1 MALTADSSDYT
12 SAIDSSSITENWI
25 FELRNSTYTDG
36 SANTQYMRL
45 ALTESGSGAT
55 KYHSF
60 ITNKPAIR
68 ESINLE
74 KGTSSVSNVTIEV
87 NNDTLANFSK
97 TVAEEIYKS
106 SGSRNYINRDVII
119 KSEIGGY
126 TQTIYTGRLK
136 DVKMS
141 GQDKVTLAIAVH
153 NPITDDIIFPLYQ
166 SKSGNYF
173 PVIYDNLCTP
183 ETSTV
188 STASYVDSAFV
199 IPLEVDTIGNGT
211 YNCLAHKALTDGRLH
226 YPVKDTFN
234 SDGYPMFVPLD
245 DIQSNT
251 SHDDYEGATDD
262 TNRNVMI
269 TDLDLD
275 RKYLIRPQT
284 VSDPSSE
291 TGLTVANPSYAYA
304 SSGVLTNATLTFSS
318 TATIQAKAEWDIT
331 DIVREEHSLQSLTFS
346 ALYDIDSYN
355 EPSGGSESL
364 TILFRL
370 FTKFAGETSY
380 SVYEDIVS
388 ATANTGGA
396 YTTITQD
403 LFDTSDYSNSV
414 NQIPEG
420 VKLRISFI
428 QITGN
433 GGGSGDTGTATV
445 ALKDMYF
452 TVRTK
457 IEDETDNSSND
468 VDVPQLAN
476 STAVTNIKRLYT
488 GADGLTRSW
497 DTGNT
502 VATLVE
508 MHRDLLYRFAGYTT
522 APTNYST
529 LNSAR
534 ATWRPRYWTHK
545 STKLKEVL
553 NKCAFEGGFVFR
565 FRPATN
571 IGHYIF
577 IPNSPTTQH
586 YIRKQDIT
594 SLDISVTPFDK
605 LVTKRIMKYYT
616 NPINDKA
623 LLEQTSED
631 TTNAP
636 RTTYNIASAEKVETT
651 ELKILAGG
659 IGATN
664 MGSGDRNDGFAN
676 YYNAITG
683 LPKLVISTEII
694 NAGDSSTARN
704 DSASSFYY
712 MEVGDFVEF
721 DNSNKLVEPFGDAF
735 NGKQFIVISLTRGIG
750 TLKVTLREV

>member
-60 ITNKPAIR
+60 ITNKPTIR

-87 NNDTLANFSK
+87 NNGTLANFSK

-141 GQDKVTLAIAVH
+141 GQDKVTLVIAVH
-153 NPITDDIIFPLYQ
+153 NPITDDILFPLYQ

-173 PVIYDNLCTP
+173 PIIYDNLCTP

-188 STASYVDSAFV
+188 SSAQHVDSAFV
-199 IPLEVDTIGNGT
+199 VPLEVDTINNGK
-211 YNCLAHKALTDGRLH
+211 YNCLSHKALTDGRLH
-226 YPVKDTFN
+226 YPVKDTYN
-234 SDGYPMFVPLD
+234 SDGYPLMCPLD
-245 DIQSNT
+245 DTQSNT
-251 SHDDYEGATDD
+251 SHDDYEGASND
-262 TNRNVMI
+262 TNRNVMM

-275 RKYLIRPQT
+275 RKYLLRPQT
-284 VSDPSSE
+284 VSDPSSV
-291 TGLTVANPSYAYA
+291 TGLTVSNPSNAYA
-304 SSGVLTNATLTFSS
+304 SSGVLTSATLTFSS
-318 TATIQAKAEWDIT
+318 TATISPQAEWDIT
-331 DIVREEHSLQSLTFS
+331 DIVREEHSLQSLSFT
-346 ALYDIDSYN
+346 ALYDIDNFN

-364 TILFRL
+364 IIKFRL
-370 FTKFAGETSY
+370 FVTFAGQAEQY
-380 SVYEDIVS
+380 KDIVS
-388 ATANTGGA
+388 ATANTGGS
-396 YTTITQD
+396 YTTVTQD
-403 LFDTSDYSNSV
+403 LFNTSDYSNSV
-414 NQIPEG
+414 NQIPES
-420 VKLRISFI
+420 VKLRVSFI
-428 QITGN
+428 QVTGN

-445 ALKDMYF
+445 TLKDMYF
-452 TVRTK
+452 TINTK

-488 GADGLTRSW
+488 GSDGLTRSW
-497 DTGNT
+497 DTGNA

-522 APTNYST
+522 APTNYSD

-534 ATWRPRYWTHK
+534 SSWRPRYWTHK

-553 NKCAFEGGFVFR
+553 NRCAFEGGFVFR

-571 IGHYIF
+571 IAHYIF

-616 NPINDKA
+616 NPINDKP

-636 RTTYNIASAEKVETT
+636 RTTYNISSAEKVETT

-659 IGATN
+659 LGATN
-664 MGSGDRNDGFAN
+664 MGSGNKNDGFAN

-694 NAGDSSTARN
+694 NAGDSSEDRD
-704 DSASSFYY
+704 DSGSSFYY

-750 TLKVTLREV
+750 SLKVTLREV

>member
-60 ITNKPAIR
+60 ITNKPTIR

-87 NNDTLANFSK
+87 NNGTLANFSK

-141 GQDKVTLAIAVH
+141 GQDKVTLVIAVH
-153 NPITDDIIFPLYQ
+153 NPITDDILFPLYQ

-188 STASYVDSAFV
+188 SSAQHVDSAFV
-199 IPLEVDTIGNGT
+199 VPLEVDTISNGK
-211 YNCLAHKALTDGRLH
+211 YNCLSHKALTDGRLH
-226 YPVKDTFN
+226 YPVKDTYN
-234 SDGYPMFVPLD
+234 SDGYPLMCPLD
-245 DIQSNT
+245 DTQSNT

-275 RKYLIRPQT
+275 RKYLLRPQT
-284 VSDPSSE
+284 VSDPSSV
-291 TGLTVANPSYAYA
+291 TGLTVANPSNAYD
-304 SSGVLTNATLTFSS
+304 SSGVSTSATLTFSS
-318 TATIQAKAEWDIT
+318 TATISPQAEWDIT
-331 DIVREEHSLQSLTFS
+331 DIVREEHSLQSLSFT
-346 ALYDIDSYN
+346 ALYDIDNFN

-364 TILFRL
+364 TVLFRL
-370 FTKFAGETSY
+370 FVTFAGQTEQY
-380 SVYEDIVS
+380 HDIVS
-388 ATANTGGA
+388 ATANTGGS
-396 YTTITQD
+396 YTTVTQD
-403 LFDTSDYSNSV
+403 LFNTSDYSNSV
-414 NQIPEG
+414 NQIPES
-420 VKLRISFI
+420 VKLRVSFI
-428 QITGN
+428 QVTGN

-445 ALKDMYF
+445 TLKDMYF
-452 TVRTK
+452 TINTK

-488 GADGLTRSW
+488 GSDGLTRSW
-497 DTGNT
+497 DTGNA

-522 APTNYST
+522 APTNYSD

-534 ATWRPRYWTHK
+534 SSWRPRYWTHK
-545 STKLKEVL
+545 STKLKEAL
-553 NKCAFEGGFVFR
+553 NRCAFEGGFVFR

-571 IGHYIF
+571 IAHYIF

-616 NPINDKA
+616 NPINDKP

-659 IGATN
+659 LGATN
-664 MGSGDRNDGFAN
+664 MGSGNKNDGFAN

-694 NAGDSSTARN
+694 NAGDSSSARN
-704 DSASSFYY
+704 DSGSSFYY

-750 TLKVTLREV
+750 SLKVTLREV

>member
-60 ITNKPAIR
+60 ITNKPTIR

-87 NNDTLANFSK
+87 NNGTLANFSK

-141 GQDKVTLAIAVH
+141 GQDKVTLVIAVH
-153 NPITDDIIFPLYQ
+153 NPITDDILFPLYQ

-188 STASYVDSAFV
+188 SSAQHVDSAFV
-199 IPLEVDTIGNGT
+199 VPLEVDTISNGK
-211 YNCLAHKALTDGRLH
+211 YNCLSHKALTDGRLH
-226 YPVKDTFN
+226 YPVKDTYN
-234 SDGYPMFVPLD
+234 SDGYPLMCPLD
-245 DIQSNT
+245 DTQSNT
-251 SHDDYEGATDD
+251 SHDDYEGASND
-262 TNRNVMI
+262 TNRNVMM

-275 RKYLIRPQT
+275 RKYLLRPQT
-284 VSDPSSE
+284 VSDPSSV
-291 TGLTVANPSYAYA
+291 TGLTVANPSNAYD
-304 SSGVLTNATLTFSS
+304 SSGVSTSATLTFSS
-318 TATIQAKAEWDIT
+318 TATIQPQAEWDIT
-331 DIVREEHSLQSLTFS
+331 DIVREEHSLQSLTFT
-346 ALYDIDSYN
+346 ALYDIDNFN

-364 TILFRL
+364 IIKFRL
-370 FTKFAGETSY
+370 FVTFAGQAEQY
-380 SVYEDIVS
+380 KDIVS
-388 ATANTGGA
+388 ATANTGGS
-396 YTTITQD
+396 YTTVTQD
-403 LFDTSDYSNSV
+403 LFNTSDYSNSV
-414 NQIPEG
+414 NQIPES
-420 VKLRISFI
+420 VKLRVSFI
-428 QITGN
+428 QVTGN

-445 ALKDMYF
+445 TLKDMYF
-452 TVRTK
+452 TINTK

-488 GADGLTRSW
+488 GSDGLTRSW
-497 DTGNT
+497 DTGNA

-522 APTNYST
+522 APTNYSD

-534 ATWRPRYWTHK
+534 SSWRPRYWTHK

-553 NKCAFEGGFVFR
+553 NRCAFEGGFVFR

-571 IGHYIF
+571 IAHYIF

-616 NPINDKA
+616 NPINDKP

-659 IGATN
+659 LGATN
-664 MGSGDRNDGFAN
+664 MGSGNKNDGFAN

-694 NAGDSSTARN
+694 NAGDSSEDRD
-704 DSASSFYY
+704 DSGSSFYY

-750 TLKVTLREV
+750 SLKVTLREV

>member
-60 ITNKPAIR
+60 ITNKPTIR

-87 NNDTLANFSK
+87 NNGTLANFSK

-141 GQDKVTLAIAVH
+141 GQDKVTLVIAVH
-153 NPITDDIIFPLYQ
+153 NPITDDILFPLYQ

-188 STASYVDSAFV
+188 SSAQHVDSAFV
-199 IPLEVDTIGNGT
+199 VPLEVDTINNGK
-211 YNCLAHKALTDGRLH
+211 YNCLSHKALTDGRLH
-226 YPVKDTFN
+226 YPVKDTYN
-234 SDGYPMFVPLD
+234 SDGYPLMCPLD
-245 DIQSNT
+245 DTQSNT
-251 SHDDYEGATDD
+251 SHDDYEGASND
-262 TNRNVMI
+262 TNRNVMM

-275 RKYLIRPQT
+275 RKYLLRPQT
-284 VSDPSSE
+284 VSDPSSV
-291 TGLTVANPSYAYA
+291 TGLTVANPSNAYD
-304 SSGVLTNATLTFSS
+304 SSGVSTSATLTFSS
-318 TATIQAKAEWDIT
+318 TATISPQAEWDIT
-331 DIVREEHSLQSLTFS
+331 DIVREEHSLQSLSFT
-346 ALYDIDSYN
+346 ALYDIDNFN

-364 TILFRL
+364 TVLFRL
-370 FTKFAGETSY
+370 FVTFAGQTEQY
-380 SVYEDIVS
+380 HDIVS
-388 ATANTGGA
+388 ATANTGGS
-396 YTTITQD
+396 YTTVTQD
-403 LFDTSDYSNSV
+403 LFNTSDYSNSV
-414 NQIPEG
+414 NQIPES
-420 VKLRISFI
+420 VKLRVSFI
-428 QITGN
+428 QVTGN

-445 ALKDMYF
+445 TLKDMYF
-452 TVRTK
+452 TINTK

-488 GADGLTRSW
+488 GSDGLTRSW
-497 DTGNT
+497 DTGNA

-522 APTNYST
+522 APTNYSD

-534 ATWRPRYWTHK
+534 SSWRPRYWTHK
-545 STKLKEVL
+545 STKLKEAL
-553 NKCAFEGGFVFR
+553 NRCAFEGGFVFR

-571 IGHYIF
+571 IAHYIF

-616 NPINDKA
+616 NPINDKP

-659 IGATN
+659 LGATN
-664 MGSGDRNDGFAN
+664 MGSGNKNDGFAN

-694 NAGDSSTARN
+694 NAGDSSEDRD
-704 DSASSFYY
+704 DSGSSFYY

-750 TLKVTLREV
+750 SLKVTLREV

>member
-60 ITNKPAIR
+60 ITNKPTIR

-87 NNDTLANFSK
+87 NNGTLANFSK

-141 GQDKVTLAIAVH
+141 GQDKVTLVIAVH
-153 NPITDDIIFPLYQ
+153 NPITDDILFPLYQ

-188 STASYVDSAFV
+188 SSAQHVDSAFV
-199 IPLEVDTIGNGT
+199 VPLEVDTISNGK
-211 YNCLAHKALTDGRLH
+211 YNCLSHKALTDGRLH
-226 YPVKDTFN
+226 YPVKDTYN
-234 SDGYPMFVPLD
+234 SDGYPLMCPLD
-245 DIQSNT
+245 DTQSNT
-251 SHDDYEGATDD
+251 SHDDYEGASND
-262 TNRNVMI
+262 TNRNVMM

-275 RKYLIRPQT
+275 RKYLLRPQT
-284 VSDPSSE
+284 VSDPSSV
-291 TGLTVANPSYAYA
+291 TGLTVANPSNAYD
-304 SSGVLTNATLTFSS
+304 SSGVSTSATLTFSS
-318 TATIQAKAEWDIT
+318 TATISPQAEWDIT
-331 DIVREEHSLQSLTFS
+331 DIVREEHSLQSLSFT
-346 ALYDIDSYN
+346 ALYDIDNFN

-364 TILFRL
+364 TVLFRL
-370 FTKFAGETSY
+370 FVTFAGQTEQY
-380 SVYEDIVS
+380 HDIVS
-388 ATANTGGA
+388 ATANTGGS
-396 YTTITQD
+396 YTTVTQD
-403 LFDTSDYSNSV
+403 LFNTSDYSNSV
-414 NQIPEG
+414 NQIPES
-420 VKLRISFI
+420 VKLRVSFI
-428 QITGN
+428 QTTGN

-445 ALKDMYF
+445 TLKDMYF
-452 TVRTK
+452 TINTK

-488 GADGLTRSW
+488 GSDGLTRSW
-497 DTGNT
+497 DTGNA

-522 APTNYST
+522 APTNYSD

-534 ATWRPRYWTHK
+534 SSWRPRYWTHK
-545 STKLKEVL
+545 STKLKEAL
-553 NKCAFEGGFVFR
+553 NRCAFEGGFVFR

-571 IGHYIF
+571 IAHYIF

-616 NPINDKA
+616 NPINDKP

-659 IGATN
+659 LGATN
-664 MGSGDRNDGFAN
+664 MGSGNKNDGFAN

-694 NAGDSSTARN
+694 NAGDSSEDRD
-704 DSASSFYY
+704 DSGSSFYY

-750 TLKVTLREV
+750 SLKVTLREV

>member
-60 ITNKPAIR
+60 ITNKPTIR

-87 NNDTLANFSK
+87 NNGTLANFSK

-141 GQDKVTLAIAVH
+141 GQDKVTLVIAVH
-153 NPITDDIIFPLYQ
+153 NPITDDILFPLYQ

-188 STASYVDSAFV
+188 SSAQHVDSAFV
-199 IPLEVDTIGNGT
+199 VPLEVDTINNGK
-211 YNCLAHKALTDGRLH
+211 YNCLSHKALTDGRLH
-226 YPVKDTFN
+226 YPVKDTYN
-234 SDGYPMFVPLD
+234 SDGYPLMCPLD
-245 DIQSNT
+245 DTQSNT
-251 SHDDYEGATDD
+251 SHDDYEGASND
-262 TNRNVMI
+262 TNRNVMM

-275 RKYLIRPQT
+275 RKYLLRPQT
-284 VSDPSSE
+284 VSDPSSV
-291 TGLTVANPSYAYA
+291 TGLTVANPSNAYD
-304 SSGVLTNATLTFSS
+304 SSGVSTSATLTFSS
-318 TATIQAKAEWDIT
+318 TATISPQAEWDIT
-331 DIVREEHSLQSLTFS
+331 DIVREEHSLQSLTFT
-346 ALYDIDSYN
+346 ALYDIDNFN

-364 TILFRL
+364 IIKFRL
-370 FTKFAGETSY
+370 FVTFAGQAEQY
-380 SVYEDIVS
+380 KDIVS
-388 ATANTGGA
+388 ATANTGGS
-396 YTTITQD
+396 YTTVTQD
-403 LFDTSDYSNSV
+403 LFNTSDYSNSV
-414 NQIPEG
+414 NQIPES
-420 VKLRISFI
+420 VKLRVSFI
-428 QITGN
+428 QTTGN

-445 ALKDMYF
+445 TLKDMYF
-452 TVRTK
+452 TINTK

-488 GADGLTRSW
+488 GSDGLTRSW
-497 DTGNT
+497 DTGNA

-522 APTNYST
+522 APTNYSD

-534 ATWRPRYWTHK
+534 SSWRPRYWTHK

-553 NKCAFEGGFVFR
+553 NRCAFEGGFVFR

-571 IGHYIF
+571 IAHYIF

-594 SLDISVTPFDK
+594 SLDISVTPFYK

-616 NPINDKA
+616 NPINDKP

-659 IGATN
+659 LGATN
-664 MGSGDRNDGFAN
+664 MGSGNKNDGFAN

-694 NAGDSSTARN
+694 NAGDSSEDRD
-704 DSASSFYY
+704 DSGSSFYY

-750 TLKVTLREV
+750 SLKVTLREV

>member
-60 ITNKPAIR
+60 ITNKPTIR

-87 NNDTLANFSK
+87 NNGTLANFSK

-141 GQDKVTLAIAVH
+141 GQDKVTLVIAVH
-153 NPITDDIIFPLYQ
+153 NPITDDILFPLYQ

-188 STASYVDSAFV
+188 SSAQHVDSAFV
-199 IPLEVDTIGNGT
+199 VPLEVDTINNGK
-211 YNCLAHKALTDGRLH
+211 YNCLSHKALTDGRLH
-226 YPVKDTFN
+226 YPVKDTYN
-234 SDGYPMFVPLD
+234 SDGYPLMCPLD
-245 DIQSNT
+245 DTQSNT

-262 TNRNVMI
+262 TNRNVMM

-275 RKYLIRPQT
+275 RKYLLRPQT
-284 VSDPSSE
+284 VSDPSSV
-291 TGLTVANPSYAYA
+291 TGLTVANPSNAYD
-304 SSGVLTNATLTFSS
+304 SSGVSTSATLTFSS
-318 TATIQAKAEWDIT
+318 TATIQPQAEWDIT
-331 DIVREEHSLQSLTFS
+331 DIVREEHSLQSLTFT
-346 ALYDIDSYN
+346 ALYDIDNFN

-364 TILFRL
+364 IIKFRL
-370 FTKFAGETSY
+370 FVTFAGQAEQY
-380 SVYEDIVS
+380 KDIVS
-388 ATANTGGA
+388 ATANTGGS
-396 YTTITQD
+396 YTTVTQD
-403 LFDTSDYSNSV
+403 LFNTSDYSNSV
-414 NQIPEG
+414 NQIPES
-420 VKLRISFI
+420 VKLRVSFI
-428 QITGN
+428 QTTGN

-445 ALKDMYF
+445 TLKDMYF
-452 TVRTK
+452 TINTK

-488 GADGLTRSW
+488 GSDGLTRSW
-497 DTGNT
+497 DTGNA

-522 APTNYST
+522 APTNYSD

-534 ATWRPRYWTHK
+534 SSWRPRYWTHK

-553 NKCAFEGGFVFR
+553 NRCAFEGGFVFR

-571 IGHYIF
+571 IAHYIF

-616 NPINDKA
+616 NPINDKP

-659 IGATN
+659 LGATN
-664 MGSGDRNDGFAN
+664 MGSGNKNDGFAN

-694 NAGDSSTARN
+694 NAGDSSEDRD
-704 DSASSFYY
+704 DSGSSFYY

-750 TLKVTLREV
+750 SLKVTLREV

>member
-60 ITNKPAIR
+60 ITNKPTIR

-74 KGTSSVSNVTIEV
+74 KGTSSVSNLTIEV
-87 NNDTLANFSK
+87 NNGTLANFSK

-141 GQDKVTLAIAVH
+141 GQDKVTLVIAVH
-153 NPITDDIIFPLYQ
+153 NPITDDILFPLYQ

-188 STASYVDSAFV
+188 SSAQHVDSAFV
-199 IPLEVDTIGNGT
+199 VPLEVDTISNGK
-211 YNCLAHKALTDGRLH
+211 YNCLSHKALTDGRLH
-226 YPVKDTFN
+226 YPVKDTYN
-234 SDGYPMFVPLD
+234 SDGYPLMCPLD
-245 DIQSNT
+245 DTQSNT
-251 SHDDYEGATDD
+251 SHDDYEGASND
-262 TNRNVMI
+262 TNRNVMM

-275 RKYLIRPQT
+275 RKYLLRPQT
-284 VSDPSSE
+284 VSDPSSV
-291 TGLTVANPSYAYA
+291 TGLTVANPSNAYD
-304 SSGVLTNATLTFSS
+304 SSGVSTSATLTFSS
-318 TATIQAKAEWDIT
+318 TATIQPQAEWDIT
-331 DIVREEHSLQSLTFS
+331 DIVREEHSLQSLTFT
-346 ALYDIDSYN
+346 ALYDIDNFN

-364 TILFRL
+364 IIKFRL
-370 FTKFAGETSY
+370 FVTFAGQAEQY
-380 SVYEDIVS
+380 KDIVS
-388 ATANTGGA
+388 ATANTGGS
-396 YTTITQD
+396 YTTVTQD
-403 LFDTSDYSNSV
+403 LFNTSDYSNSV
-414 NQIPEG
+414 NQIPES
-420 VKLRISFI
+420 VKLRVSFI
-428 QITGN
+428 QTTGN

-445 ALKDMYF
+445 TLKDMYF
-452 TVRTK
+452 TINTK

-488 GADGLTRSW
+488 GSDGLTRSW
-497 DTGNT
+497 DTGNA

-522 APTNYST
+522 APTNYSD

-534 ATWRPRYWTHK
+534 SSWRPRYWTHK

-553 NKCAFEGGFVFR
+553 NRCAFEGGFVFR

-571 IGHYIF
+571 IAHYIF

-616 NPINDKA
+616 NPINDKP

-659 IGATN
+659 LGATN
-664 MGSGDRNDGFAN
+664 MGSGNKNDGFAN

-694 NAGDSSTARN
+694 NAGDSSEDRD
-704 DSASSFYY
+704 DSGSSFYY

-750 TLKVTLREV
+750 SLKVTLREV

>member
-60 ITNKPAIR
+60 ITNKPTIR

-87 NNDTLANFSK
+87 NNGTLANFSK

-141 GQDKVTLAIAVH
+141 GQDKVTLVIAVH
-153 NPITDDIIFPLYQ
+153 NPITDDILFPLYQ

-188 STASYVDSAFV
+188 SSAQHVDSAFV
-199 IPLEVDTIGNGT
+199 VPLEVDTISNGK
-211 YNCLAHKALTDGRLH
+211 YNCLSHKALTDGRLH
-226 YPVKDTFN
+226 YPVKDTYN
-234 SDGYPMFVPLD
+234 SDGYPLMCPLD
-245 DIQSNT
+245 DTQSNT

-275 RKYLIRPQT
+275 RKYLLRPQT
-284 VSDPSSE
+284 VSDPSSV
-291 TGLTVANPSYAYA
+291 TGLTVANPSNAYD
-304 SSGVLTNATLTFSS
+304 SSGVSTSATLTFSS
-318 TATIQAKAEWDIT
+318 TATISPQAEWDIT
-331 DIVREEHSLQSLTFS
+331 DIVREEHSLQSLSFT
-346 ALYDIDSYN
+346 ALYDIDNFN

-364 TILFRL
+364 TVLFRL
-370 FTKFAGETSY
+370 FVTFAGQTEQY
-380 SVYEDIVS
+380 HDIVS
-388 ATANTGGA
+388 ATANTGGS
-396 YTTITQD
+396 YTTVTQD
-403 LFDTSDYSNSV
+403 LFNTSDYSNSV
-414 NQIPEG
+414 NQIPES
-420 VKLRISFI
+420 VKLRVSFI
-428 QITGN
+428 QVTGN

-445 ALKDMYF
+445 TLKDMYF
-452 TVRTK
+452 TINTK

-488 GADGLTRSW
+488 GSDGLTRSW
-497 DTGNT
+497 DTGNA

-522 APTNYST
+522 APTNYSD

-534 ATWRPRYWTHK
+534 SSWRPRYWTHK
-545 STKLKEVL
+545 STKLKEAL
-553 NKCAFEGGFVFR
+553 NRCAFEGGFVFR

-571 IGHYIF
+571 IAHYIF

-616 NPINDKA
+616 NPINDKP

-659 IGATN
+659 LGATN
-664 MGSGDRNDGFAN
+664 MGSGNKNDGFAN

-694 NAGDSSTARN
+694 NAGDSSEDRD
-704 DSASSFYY
+704 DSGSSFYY

-750 TLKVTLREV
+750 SLKVTLREV

>member
-60 ITNKPAIR
+60 ITNKPTIR

-87 NNDTLANFSK
+87 NNGTLANFSK

-141 GQDKVTLAIAVH
+141 GQDKVTLVIAVH
-153 NPITDDIIFPLYQ
+153 NPITDDILFPLYQ

-188 STASYVDSAFV
+188 SSAQHVDSAFV
-199 IPLEVDTIGNGT
+199 VPLEVDTISNGK
-211 YNCLAHKALTDGRLH
+211 YNCLSHKALTDGRLH
-226 YPVKDTFN
+226 YPVKDTYN
-234 SDGYPMFVPLD
+234 SDGYPLMCPLD
-245 DIQSNT
+245 DTQSNT
-251 SHDDYEGATDD
+251 SHDDYEGASND
-262 TNRNVMI
+262 TNRNVMM

-275 RKYLIRPQT
+275 RKYLLRPQT
-284 VSDPSSE
+284 VSDPSSV
-291 TGLTVANPSYAYA
+291 TGLTVANPSNAYD
-304 SSGVLTNATLTFSS
+304 SSGVSTSATLTFSS
-318 TATIQAKAEWDIT
+318 TATISPQAEWDIT

-346 ALYDIDSYN
+346 VLYDIDNYN
-355 EPSGGSESL
+355 APSGGSESL
-364 TILFRL
+364 TVLFRL
-370 FTKFAGETSY
+370 FVTFAGQAEQY
-380 SVYEDIVS
+380 KDIVS
-388 ATANTGGA
+388 ATANTGGS
-396 YTTITQD
+396 YTTVTQD
-403 LFDTSDYSNSV
+403 LFNTSDYSNSV

-420 VKLRISFI
+420 VKLRVSFI
-428 QITGN
+428 QTTGN

-445 ALKDMYF
+445 TLKDMYF
-452 TVRTK
+452 TINTK

-497 DTGNT
+497 DTGNA

-522 APTNYST
+522 APTNYSD

-534 ATWRPRYWTHK
+534 SSWRPRYWTHK

-553 NKCAFEGGFVFR
+553 NRCAFEGGFLFR

-571 IGHYIF
+571 IAHYIF

-616 NPINDKA
+616 NPINDKP

-659 IGATN
+659 LGATN
-664 MGSGDRNDGFAN
+664 MGSGNKNDGFAN

-694 NAGDSSTARN
+694 NAGDSSEDRD
-704 DSASSFYY
+704 DSGSSFYY

-750 TLKVTLREV
+750 SLKVTLREV

>member
-60 ITNKPAIR
+60 ITNKPTIR

-74 KGTSSVSNVTIEV
+74 KGTSSVSNLTIEV
-87 NNDTLANFSK
+87 NNGTLANFSK

-141 GQDKVTLAIAVH
+141 GQDKVTLVIAVH
-153 NPITDDIIFPLYQ
+153 NPITDDILFPLYQ

-188 STASYVDSAFV
+188 SSAQHVDSAFV
-199 IPLEVDTIGNGT
+199 VPLEVDTINNGK
-211 YNCLAHKALTDGRLH
+211 YNCLSHKALTDGRLH
-226 YPVKDTFN
+226 YPVKDTYN
-234 SDGYPMFVPLD
+234 SDGYPLMCPLD
-245 DIQSNT
+245 DTQSNT
-251 SHDDYEGATDD
+251 SHDDYEGASND
-262 TNRNVMI
+262 TNRNVMM

-275 RKYLIRPQT
+275 RKYLLRPQT
-284 VSDPSSE
+284 VSDPSSV
-291 TGLTVANPSYAYA
+291 TGLTVANPSNAYD
-304 SSGVLTNATLTFSS
+304 SSGVSTSATLTFSS
-318 TATIQAKAEWDIT
+318 TATIQPQAEWDIT
-331 DIVREEHSLQSLTFS
+331 DIVREEHSLQSLTFT
-346 ALYDIDSYN
+346 ALYDIDNFN

-364 TILFRL
+364 IIKFRL
-370 FTKFAGETSY
+370 FVTFAGQAEQY
-380 SVYEDIVS
+380 KDIVS
-388 ATANTGGA
+388 ATANTGGS
-396 YTTITQD
+396 YTTVTQD
-403 LFDTSDYSNSV
+403 LFNTSDYSNSV
-414 NQIPEG
+414 NQIPES
-420 VKLRISFI
+420 VKLRVSFI
-428 QITGN
+428 QTTGN

-445 ALKDMYF
+445 TLKDMYF
-452 TVRTK
+452 TINTK

-488 GADGLTRSW
+488 GSDGLTRSW
-497 DTGNT
+497 DTGNA

-522 APTNYST
+522 APTNYSD

-534 ATWRPRYWTHK
+534 SSWRPRYWTHK

-553 NKCAFEGGFVFR
+553 NRCAFEGGFVFR

-571 IGHYIF
+571 IAHYIF

-616 NPINDKA
+616 NPINDKP

-659 IGATN
+659 LGATN
-664 MGSGDRNDGFAN
+664 MGSGNKNDGFAN

-694 NAGDSSTARN
+694 NAGDSSEDRD
-704 DSASSFYY
+704 DSGSSFYY

-750 TLKVTLREV
+750 SLKVTLREV

>member
-12 SAIDSSSITENWI
+12 TAIDSSSITENWI

-60 ITNKPAIR
+60 ITNKPTIR

-74 KGTSSVSNVTIEV
+74 KGTSSVSNLTIEV
-87 NNDTLANFSK
+87 NNGTLANFSK

-141 GQDKVTLAIAVH
+141 GQDKVTLVIAVH
-153 NPITDDIIFPLYQ
+153 NPITDDILFPLYQ
-166 SKSGNYF
+166 SKAGNYF
-173 PVIYDNLCTP
+173 PVIYGAGVP

-188 STASYVDSAFV
+188 SSPQFIDDAKVFPLQVDS
-199 IPLEVDTIGNGT
+199 LNNDR
-211 YNCLAHKALTDGRLH
+211 YQCLLHKSVSDGKLH
-226 YPVKDTFN
+226 YPIKDSYN
-234 SDGYPMFVPLD
+234 EDGYPIFVPMD
-245 DIQSNT
+245 DDGSPEDASN
-251 SHDDYEGATDD
+251 DDYEGASND
-262 TNRNVMI
+262 TNRNVI
-269 TDLDLD
+269 STDLDLE
-275 RKYLIRPQT
+275 RSYKIRPQT
-284 VSDPSSE
+284 VSDPSSV
-291 TGLTVANPSYAYA
+291 TGLTISNVGNAYDETGTGTVATFA
-304 SSGVLTNATLTFSS
+304 FSS
-318 TATIQAKAEWDIT
+318 DASISPGGTYTMTDLPKEEHNISELKFHFTHQTASFSDTNGELTITLRVLAEWGGSSSYTQIQRTANAASTTTIFDLLDT
-331 DIVREEHSLQSLTFS
+331 GVFSSSLKAVPDNVKLFISFN
-346 ALYDIDSYN
+346 N
-355 EPSGGSESL
+355 EPQD
-364 TILFRL
+364 
-370 FTKFAGETSY
+370 AGNG
-380 SVYEDIVS
+380 
-388 ATANTGGA
+388 TANTA
-396 YTTITQD
+396 TVTVKDMFFEFTTKID
-403 LFDTSDYSNSV
+403 PPLAAD
-414 NQIPEG
+414 
-420 VKLRISFI
+420 
-428 QITGN
+428 
-433 GGGSGDTGTATV
+433 GTAEK
-445 ALKDMYF
+445 LSK
-452 TVRTK
+452 
-457 IEDETDNSSND
+457 NS
-468 VDVPQLAN
+468 
-476 STAVTNIKRLYT
+476 AVTNVKKLYT
-488 GADGLTRSW
+488 GADGLNRSW
-497 DTGNT
+497 DTGNN
-502 VATLVE
+502 VATIVE

-529 LNSAR
+529 LNTAR
-534 ATWRPRYWTHK
+534 ASWLPRYYTNK
-545 STKLKEVL
+545 SIQLKEVL

-571 IGHYIF
+571 VGHYIF

-594 SLDISVTPFDK
+594 SLDISITPIDK

-616 NPINDKA
+616 NPINDKP

-636 RTTYNIASAEKVETT
+636 RTTYNISSAEKVETT

-664 MGSGDRNDGFAN
+664 MGSGSRNNGFAN

-683 LPKLVISTEII
+683 LPKLIISTEII
-694 NAGDSSTARN
+694 NAGDSSSARN
-704 DSASSFYY
+704 DSGSSFYY

-735 NGKQFIVISLTRGIG
+735 NGKQFIVVSLSRGIG
-750 TLKVTLREV
+750 SLKVTLREV

>member
-60 ITNKPAIR
+60 ITNKPTIR

-87 NNDTLANFSK
+87 NNGTLANFSK

-141 GQDKVTLAIAVH
+141 GQDKVTLVIAVH
-153 NPITDDIIFPLYQ
+153 NPITDDILFPLYQ

-188 STASYVDSAFV
+188 SSAQHVDSAFV
-199 IPLEVDTIGNGT
+199 VPLEVDTISNGK
-211 YNCLAHKALTDGRLH
+211 YNCLSHKALTDGRLH
-226 YPVKDTFN
+226 YPVKDTYN
-234 SDGYPMFVPLD
+234 SDGYPLMCPLD
-245 DIQSNT
+245 DTQSNT
-251 SHDDYEGATDD
+251 SHDDYEGASND
-262 TNRNVMI
+262 TNRNVMM

-275 RKYLIRPQT
+275 RKYLLRPQT
-284 VSDPSSE
+284 VSDPSSV
-291 TGLTVANPSYAYA
+291 TGLTVANPSNAYD
-304 SSGVLTNATLTFSS
+304 SSGVSTSATLTFSS
-318 TATIQAKAEWDIT
+318 TATIQPQAEWDIT
-331 DIVREEHSLQSLTFS
+331 DIVREEHSLQSLTFT
-346 ALYDIDSYN
+346 ALYDIDNFN

-364 TILFRL
+364 TVLFRL
-370 FTKFAGETSY
+370 FVTFAGQTEQY
-380 SVYEDIVS
+380 HDIVS
-388 ATANTGGA
+388 ATANTGGS
-396 YTTITQD
+396 YTTVTQD
-403 LFDTSDYSNSV
+403 LFNTSDYSNSV
-414 NQIPEG
+414 NQIPES
-420 VKLRISFI
+420 VKLRVSFI
-428 QITGN
+428 QTTGN

-445 ALKDMYF
+445 TLKDMYF
-452 TVRTK
+452 TINTK

-488 GADGLTRSW
+488 GSDGLTRSW
-497 DTGNT
+497 DTGNA

-522 APTNYST
+522 APTNYSD

-534 ATWRPRYWTHK
+534 SSWRPRYWTHK

-553 NKCAFEGGFVFR
+553 NRCAFEGGFVFR

-571 IGHYIF
+571 IAHYIF

-616 NPINDKA
+616 NPINDKP

-659 IGATN
+659 LGATN
-664 MGSGDRNDGFAN
+664 MGSGNKNDGFAN

-694 NAGDSSTARN
+694 NAGDSSEDRD
-704 DSASSFYY
+704 DSGSSFYY

-750 TLKVTLREV
+750 SLKVTLREV

>member
-60 ITNKPAIR
+60 ITNKPTIR

-87 NNDTLANFSK
+87 NNGTLANFSK

-141 GQDKVTLAIAVH
+141 GQDKVTLVIAVH
-153 NPITDDIIFPLYQ
+153 NPITDDILFPLYQ

-188 STASYVDSAFV
+188 SSAQHVDSAFV
-199 IPLEVDTIGNGT
+199 VPLEVDTISNGK
-211 YNCLAHKALTDGRLH
+211 YNCLSHKALTDGRLH
-226 YPVKDTFN
+226 YPVKDTYN
-234 SDGYPMFVPLD
+234 SDGYPLMCPLD
-245 DIQSNT
+245 DTQSNT

-275 RKYLIRPQT
+275 RKYLLRPQT
-284 VSDPSSE
+284 VSDPSSV
-291 TGLTVANPSYAYA
+291 TGLTVANPSNAYD
-304 SSGVLTNATLTFSS
+304 SSGVSTSATLTFSS
-318 TATIQAKAEWDIT
+318 TATISPQAEWDIT
-331 DIVREEHSLQSLTFS
+331 DIVREEHSLQSLSFT
-346 ALYDIDSYN
+346 ALYDIDNFN

-364 TILFRL
+364 IIKFRL
-370 FTKFAGETSY
+370 FVTFAGQAEQY
-380 SVYEDIVS
+380 KDIVS
-388 ATANTGGA
+388 ATANTGGS
-396 YTTITQD
+396 YTTVTQD
-403 LFDTSDYSNSV
+403 LFNTSDYSNSV
-414 NQIPEG
+414 NQIPES
-420 VKLRISFI
+420 VKLRVSFI
-428 QITGN
+428 QVTGN

-445 ALKDMYF
+445 TLKDMYF
-452 TVRTK
+452 TINTK

-488 GADGLTRSW
+488 GSDGLTRSW
-497 DTGNT
+497 DTGNA

-522 APTNYST
+522 APTNYSD

-534 ATWRPRYWTHK
+534 SSWRPRYWTHK
-545 STKLKEVL
+545 STKLKEAL
-553 NKCAFEGGFVFR
+553 NRCAFEGGFVFR

-571 IGHYIF
+571 IAHYIF

-616 NPINDKA
+616 NPINDKP

-659 IGATN
+659 LGATN
-664 MGSGDRNDGFAN
+664 MGSGNKNDGFAN

-694 NAGDSSTARN
+694 NAGDSSEDRD
-704 DSASSFYY
+704 DSGSSFYY

-750 TLKVTLREV
+750 SLKVTLREV

>member
-60 ITNKPAIR
+60 ITNKPTIR

-74 KGTSSVSNVTIEV
+74 KGTSSVSNLTIEV
-87 NNDTLANFSK
+87 NNGTLANFSK

-141 GQDKVTLAIAVH
+141 GQDKVTLVIAVH
-153 NPITDDIIFPLYQ
+153 NPITDDILFPLYQ

-188 STASYVDSAFV
+188 SSAQHVDSAFV
-199 IPLEVDTIGNGT
+199 VPLEVDTINNGK
-211 YNCLAHKALTDGRLH
+211 YNCLSHKALTDGRLH
-226 YPVKDTFN
+226 YPVKDTYN
-234 SDGYPMFVPLD
+234 SDGYPLMCPLD
-245 DIQSNT
+245 DTQSNT
-251 SHDDYEGATDD
+251 SHDDYEGASND
-262 TNRNVMI
+262 TNRNVMM

-275 RKYLIRPQT
+275 RKYLLRPQT
-284 VSDPSSE
+284 VSDPSSV
-291 TGLTVANPSYAYA
+291 TGLTVANPSNAYD
-304 SSGVLTNATLTFSS
+304 SSGVSTSATLTFSS
-318 TATIQAKAEWDIT
+318 TATISPQAEWDIT
-331 DIVREEHSLQSLTFS
+331 DIVREEHSLQSLSFT
-346 ALYDIDSYN
+346 ALYDIDNFN

-364 TILFRL
+364 TVLFRL
-370 FTKFAGETSY
+370 FVTFAGQTEQY
-380 SVYEDIVS
+380 HDIVS
-388 ATANTGGA
+388 ATANTGGS
-396 YTTITQD
+396 YTTVTQD
-403 LFDTSDYSNSV
+403 LFNTSDYSNSV
-414 NQIPEG
+414 NQIPES
-420 VKLRISFI
+420 VKLRVSFI
-428 QITGN
+428 QVTGN

-445 ALKDMYF
+445 TLKDMYF
-452 TVRTK
+452 TINTK

-488 GADGLTRSW
+488 GSDGLTRSW
-497 DTGNT
+497 DTGNA

-522 APTNYST
+522 APTNYSD

-534 ATWRPRYWTHK
+534 SSWRPRYWTHK
-545 STKLKEVL
+545 STKLKEAL
-553 NKCAFEGGFVFR
+553 NRCAFEGGFVFR

-571 IGHYIF
+571 IAHYIF

-616 NPINDKA
+616 NPINDKP

-659 IGATN
+659 LGATN
-664 MGSGDRNDGFAN
+664 MGSGNKNDGFAN

-694 NAGDSSTARN
+694 NAGDSSEDRD
-704 DSASSFYY
+704 DSGSSFYY

-750 TLKVTLREV
+750 SLKVTLREV

>member
-60 ITNKPAIR
+60 ITNKPTIR

-87 NNDTLANFSK
+87 NNGTLANFSK

-141 GQDKVTLAIAVH
+141 GQDKVTLVIAVH
-153 NPITDDIIFPLYQ
+153 NPITDDILFPLYQ

-188 STASYVDSAFV
+188 SSAQHVDSAFV
-199 IPLEVDTIGNGT
+199 VPLEVDTINNGK
-211 YNCLAHKALTDGRLH
+211 YNCLSHKALTDGRLH
-226 YPVKDTFN
+226 YPVKDTYN
-234 SDGYPMFVPLD
+234 SDGYPLMCPLD
-245 DIQSNT
+245 DTQSNT
-251 SHDDYEGATDD
+251 SHDDYEGASND
-262 TNRNVMI
+262 TNRNVMM

-275 RKYLIRPQT
+275 RKYLLRPQT
-284 VSDPSSE
+284 VSDPSSV
-291 TGLTVANPSYAYA
+291 TGLTVANPSNAYD
-304 SSGVLTNATLTFSS
+304 SSGVSTSATLTFSS
-318 TATIQAKAEWDIT
+318 TATISPQAEWDIT
-331 DIVREEHSLQSLTFS
+331 DIVREEHSLQSLSFT
-346 ALYDIDSYN
+346 ALYDIDNFN

-364 TILFRL
+364 TVLFRL
-370 FTKFAGETSY
+370 FVTFAGQTEQY
-380 SVYEDIVS
+380 HDIVS
-388 ATANTGGA
+388 ATANTGGS
-396 YTTITQD
+396 YTTVTQD
-403 LFDTSDYSNSV
+403 LFNTSDYSNSV
-414 NQIPEG
+414 NQIPES
-420 VKLRISFI
+420 VKLRVSFI
-428 QITGN
+428 QTTGN

-445 ALKDMYF
+445 TLKDMYF
-452 TVRTK
+452 TINTK

-488 GADGLTRSW
+488 GSDGLTRSW
-497 DTGNT
+497 DTGNA

-522 APTNYST
+522 APTNYSD

-534 ATWRPRYWTHK
+534 SSWRPRYWTHK
-545 STKLKEVL
+545 STKLKEAL
-553 NKCAFEGGFVFR
+553 NRCAFEGGFVFR

-571 IGHYIF
+571 IAHYIF

-616 NPINDKA
+616 NPINDKP

-659 IGATN
+659 LGATN
-664 MGSGDRNDGFAN
+664 MGSGNKNDGFAN

-694 NAGDSSTARN
+694 NAGDSSEDRD
-704 DSASSFYY
+704 DSGSSFYY

-750 TLKVTLREV
+750 SLKVTLREV

>member
-60 ITNKPAIR
+60 ITNKPTIR

-87 NNDTLANFSK
+87 NNGTLANFSK

-141 GQDKVTLAIAVH
+141 GQDKVTLVIAVH
-153 NPITDDIIFPLYQ
+153 NPITDDILFPLYQ

-188 STASYVDSAFV
+188 SSAQHVDSAFV
-199 IPLEVDTIGNGT
+199 VPLEVDTINNGK
-211 YNCLAHKALTDGRLH
+211 YNCLSHKALTDGRLH
-226 YPVKDTFN
+226 YPVKDTYN
-234 SDGYPMFVPLD
+234 SDGYPLMCPLD
-245 DIQSNT
+245 DTQSNT
-251 SHDDYEGATDD
+251 SHDDYEGASND
-262 TNRNVMI
+262 TNRNVMM

-275 RKYLIRPQT
+275 RKYLLRPQT
-284 VSDPSSE
+284 VSDPSSV
-291 TGLTVANPSYAYA
+291 TGLTVANPSNAYD
-304 SSGVLTNATLTFSS
+304 SSGVSTSATLTFSS
-318 TATIQAKAEWDIT
+318 TATIQPQAEWDIT
-331 DIVREEHSLQSLTFS
+331 DIVREEHSLQSLTFT
-346 ALYDIDSYN
+346 ALYDIDNFN

-364 TILFRL
+364 IIKFRL
-370 FTKFAGETSY
+370 FVTFAGQAEQY
-380 SVYEDIVS
+380 KDIVS
-388 ATANTGGA
+388 ATANTGGS
-396 YTTITQD
+396 YTTVTQD
-403 LFDTSDYSNSV
+403 LFNTSDYSNSV
-414 NQIPEG
+414 NQIPES
-420 VKLRISFI
+420 VKLRVSFI
-428 QITGN
+428 QVTGN

-445 ALKDMYF
+445 TLKDMYF
-452 TVRTK
+452 TINTK

-488 GADGLTRSW
+488 GSDGLTRSW
-497 DTGNT
+497 DTGNA

-522 APTNYST
+522 APTNYSD

-534 ATWRPRYWTHK
+534 SSWRPRYWTHK

-553 NKCAFEGGFVFR
+553 NRCAFEGGFVFR

-571 IGHYIF
+571 IAHYIF

-616 NPINDKA
+616 NPINDKP

-659 IGATN
+659 LGATN
-664 MGSGDRNDGFAN
+664 MGSGNKNDGFAN

-694 NAGDSSTARN
+694 NAGDSSEDRD
-704 DSASSFYY
+704 DSGSSFYY

-750 TLKVTLREV
+750 SLKVTLREV